1 MPVLTDVRESIPLPV
16 GDGEPTLPAEV
27 LICPVSHRSIGGERP
42 SGRAREAAP
51 ACEGTTV
58 LVAEDHAPTVRDL
71 VLLAEARGHSVIA
84 VADGTRAW
92 SVLRRRRVSLVIVGR
107 AIPGLDGLELCRR
120 IRARRAD
127 HYTYIVLTG
136 EGGDCHRLEGL
147 HAGADDFLARPLDLR
162 EMTARLVIARRILA
176 MQEGLARKNAE
187 LARLAETDPLTGLC
201 NRRRFDEALRMHASL
216 ANRRGLPLA
225 LAMLDVD
232 HFKAYNDAF
241 GHPAGDGVLRG
252 SRGSSATRPGR
263 TTCWPA
269 TAARSSPPSC
279 RQPTRR
285 PPGPSP
291 IGSAPRSRRPTG
303 SSAPSPPAAAS
314 RRSTPSH
321 RTPPRSCAWPTRP
334 STVPSVW
341 GGIASPPSMT
351 RLSRR
356 RSRRIRASDP
366 NLLRL
371 QALILTTRM
380 TVARG
385 QPWRH

>member
-1 MPVLTDVRESIPLPV
+1 MPVLTDVRESMPLPV

-27 LICPVSHRSIGGERP
+27 LTCPLSNRSSGGERP
-42 SGRAREAAP
+42 LGRAREAAP

-71 VLLAEARGHSVIA
+71 VLLAEARGHPVIA
-84 VADGTRAW
+84 VADGARAW

-136 EGGDCHRLEGL
+136 EGGDGHRLEGL

-176 MQEGLARKNAE
+176 TQEGLARKNAE

-252 SRGSSATRPGR
+252 IARLLRDEARAHDVLARYGGEEFAALLPATD
-263 TTCWPA
+263 A
-269 TAARSSPPSC
+269 TAAQSFAERLRAAIEAADWPLRPITASFGVATLDPVAPDPSALVRMADAALYRSKRLGRNRVTPFDD
-279 RQPTRR
+279 
-285 PPGPSP
+285 
-291 IGSAPRSRRPTG
+291 SAVTPKNATPR
-303 SSAPSPPAAAS
+303 
-314 RRSTPSH
+314 
-321 RTPPRSCAWPTRP
+321 
-334 STVPSVW
+334 
-341 GGIASPPSMT
+341 GI
-351 RLSRR
+351 
-356 RSRRIRASDP
+356 
-366 NLLRL
+366 
-371 QALILTTRM
+371 
-380 TVARG
+380 
-385 QPWRH
+385 